1 MTLDEAIKRAEE
13 VAEMK
18 KTLSEE
24 SELQGCSMYAIRCGK
39 SAEEHRQLAAWLRE
53 LKRLKEKEEPRTV
66 RYKSDTVAHCPRC
79 NYTFELLHESW
90 ENEFH
95 CPNCGQRLRWEE

>member
-39 SAEEHRQLAAWLRE
+39 SAEEHRQLAEWLKELKQLRE
-53 LKRLKEKEEPRTV
+53 QTRWICCPMCDKERCEREADDCDVKRYLKSKEEGEG
-66 RYKSDTVAHCPRC
+66 K
-79 NYTFELLHESW
+79 
-90 ENEFH
+90 
-95 CPNCGQRLRWEE
+95 G